1 MVCCSR
7 LLLRKYGNFIDNL
20 RVFVKGG
27 AGGMGLPRLGGQGGK
42 GGDVW
47 MVASKEVNLKTI
59 KDKFPH
65 KRFSG
70 AAGGNSSVRSLKGMS
85 GAACEIEV
93 PVGIAI
99 TNDNGVKIGEL
110 DKAGDR
116 LLVARGGHGGSF
128 RSNFEPSKGQNK
140 MVRLDLKLIADFGLV
155 GFPNA
160 GKSSLLSKLSHAKPQ
175 IADYAFT
182 TVKPELGKIRYPDFK
197 QLSVADLPGLIEGAH
212 ENKGMGHKF
221 LKHVE
226 RTKQLLFVV
235 DVHGFQLSNKTFY
248 RTVFE
253 TIQLLTLELELYK
266 KELLSKPALLAVN
279 KMDLPDAD
287 NKFQALL
294 DQLADPQKHLQSLSS
309 DLIPSHQIEF
319 RHILPV
325 SAHMGTGVSQLI
337 ACLRTSID
345 EEAELEIQD
354 AAQKKLESL
363 QTSPFGTKKNTSSLS
378 P

>member
-226 RTKQLLFVV
+226 RTKQLLFV
-235 DVHGFQLSNKTFY
+235 
-248 RTVFE
+248 
-253 TIQLLTLELELYK
+253 ELELYK